1 MKTVR
6 TVVLVVLAVL
16 IAGPLMA
23 QEQQAGAGKKGT
35 RTRRPTI
42 AALAGVDRLSN
53 LTDEQKSKLA
63 ALRKEIGPKVA
74 EATKK
79 LDGILTEE
87 QKKARTEAQQ
97 AARAAGKRG
106 AEARAAVEAA
116 VKLTDEQ
123 KTKTAEARKALAEL
137 TKGIEEKV
145 NAILTDA
152 QKEEL
157 KKAREARGTRGGRGN
172 RTAKPAA
179 DAAK

>member
-16 IAGPLMA
+16 IASPLMA
-23 QEQQAGAGKKGT
+23 QQQQGAGKKGQ

-42 AALAGVDRLSN
+42 AALAGIDRLSN

-79 LDGILTEE
+79 LDGILTDE

-172 RTAKPAA
+172 RTAKPATT
-179 DAAK
+179 